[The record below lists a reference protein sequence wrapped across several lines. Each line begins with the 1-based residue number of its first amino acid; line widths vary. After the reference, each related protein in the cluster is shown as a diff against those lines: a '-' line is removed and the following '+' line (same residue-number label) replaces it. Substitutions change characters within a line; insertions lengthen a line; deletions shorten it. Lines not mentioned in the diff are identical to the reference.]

1 MFPEYR
7 TLITTL
13 KQSDQHFTRLFDQ
26 HNDLD
31 QKIKNME
38 VQIEPGTGVEIE
50 NLKLPDGLAKSMEAD
65 VHRWGVGAIGCADAD
80 GGGWSP
86 NAPNPA
92 SEPTK
97 PAHKKGRST

>member
-50 NLKLPDGLAKSMEAD
+50 NLKKEKLHLKDQLYQILRKASA
-65 VHRWGVGAIGCADAD
+65 A
-80 GGGWSP
+80 
-86 NAPNPA
+86 NA
-92 SEPTK
+92 
-97 PAHKKGRST
+97 

>member
-50 NLKLPDGLAKSMEAD
+50 NLKKEIAE
-65 VHRWGVGAIGCADAD
+65 
-80 GGGWSP
+80 
-86 NAPNPA
+86 
-92 SEPTK
+92 
-97 PAHKKGRST
+97 